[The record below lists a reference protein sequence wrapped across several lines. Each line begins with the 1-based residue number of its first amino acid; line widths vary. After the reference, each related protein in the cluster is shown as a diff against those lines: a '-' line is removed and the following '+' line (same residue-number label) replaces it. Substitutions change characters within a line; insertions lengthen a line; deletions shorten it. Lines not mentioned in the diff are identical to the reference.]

1 MIFKSTD
8 RYAGMKDY
16 ETRQG
21 EINIIYRTAK
31 ECEFEAI
38 IDGDVFRIIIG
49 KHRTGRFL
57 CVPNWNIGTEMVE
70 TSDTFWNSERIEKY
84 FPEIEPNKIASI
96 VAAIKAV
103 GEKIDI

>member
-1 MIFKSTD
+1 M
-8 RYAGMKDY
+8 
-16 ETRQG
+16 
-21 EINIIYRTAK
+21 
-31 ECEFEAI
+31 
-38 IDGDVFRIIIG
+38 FRIIIG

-57 CVPNWNIGTEMVE
+57 CVPNWNIGTEMAE